1 MTTWS
6 MGQQPAAHR
15 LMDGSPSPT
24 GEDRTLVQRTVVS
37 FEDEWGQTTTTA
49 ADVATSLTAVE
60 DVLDSAATATRSG
73 TATVG

>member
-1 MTTWS
+1 M
-6 MGQQPAAHR
+6 
-15 LMDGSPSPT
+15 
-24 GEDRTLVQRTVVS
+24 QRTVVS